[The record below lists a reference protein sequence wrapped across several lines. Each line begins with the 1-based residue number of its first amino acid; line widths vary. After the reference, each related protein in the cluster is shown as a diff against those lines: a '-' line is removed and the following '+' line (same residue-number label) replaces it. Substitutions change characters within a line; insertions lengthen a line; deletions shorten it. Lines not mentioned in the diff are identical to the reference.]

1 MKSGMEWGL
10 LGLILALI
18 GAMVLAQL
26 SSATVSIKTARAQ
39 ASVAA
44 GQIPEVAVIGGQVS
58 GWALSAMLSI
68 LGIGLATALVMF
80 VRAQLRIKQRQAW
93 KSGPNARWQKS
104 SSSGTSQG
112 KSLSTDELMRLM
124 LMREMGM
131 RPHKEEYDEPTF
143 FN

>member
-1 MKSGMEWGL
+1 MKTGMEWGL
-10 LGLILALI
+10 AALALALI
-18 GAMVLAQL
+18 AGMALAQL
-26 SSATVSIKTARAQ
+26 SSATVSIQTARAQ

-58 GWALSAMLSI
+58 GWAISAMLSI
-68 LGIGLATALVMF
+68 VGIGLATALVMF
-80 VRAQLRIKQRQAW
+80 IRARIRMAQRQAW

-104 SSSGTSQG
+104 SSGGNSQG

-124 LMREMGM
+124 LMREMGV